1 MTCILGLSGITNLG
15 NTCYINS
22 CLQILVHLNILNN
35 FLNKKNLNDLPESAF
50 VIEYNNLKNL
60 LLETNCI
67 VSPNRFIKYM
77 KDIALIKNK
86 ELFTDYS
93 QNDVCEFLA
102 FIIDCFH
109 NSIKRNVKYDIKGE
123 SKNKT
128 DELAIKA
135 YEKLKE
141 LYSND
146 YSEIIELFYGVS
158 LSRLKSLQDY
168 QDLSITCETFCNLSL
183 PIPEDKNI
191 CTIFDC
197 FDLFTQN
204 ELLTGTNAWFNE
216 NTNKKQDI
224 YKTIMFWSLP
234 NILIIELKRFNN
246 YNKKINTLV
255 NSPIHNLDLSRYII
269 GYNKSQYVYDLIGV
283 INHIGECYGGHYNSI
298 IKNTNNNWYLYDDAD
313 VNSINTEKIITK
325 KSYCFFYKLQNLKN

>member
-1 MTCILGLSGITNLG
+1 MTGILGLSGISNLG

-35 FLNKKNLNDLPESAF
+35 IFNNKIFNDLPETTF
-50 VIEYNNLKNL
+50 VIEYINLKNM
-60 LLETNCI
+60 LLETNCVI
-67 VSPNRFIKYM
+67 SPNRFIKYM

-146 YSEIIELFYGVS
+146 YSEIIDLFYGVS
-158 LSRLKSLQDY
+158 LSQLKSLHDY

-183 PIPEDKNI
+183 PIPEDKNV

-204 ELLTGTNAWFNE
+204 ELLTGTNSWFNE
-216 NTNKKQDI
+216 NTNKKQDV

-255 NSPIHNLDLSRYII
+255 NSPINNLDLSRYII

-283 INHIGECYGGHYNSI
+283 INHTGECYGGHYNSI
-298 IKNTNNNWYLYDDAD
+298 IKNTNNWYLYDDD
-313 VNSINTEKIITK
+313 VVNIINNEKIITK
-325 KSYCFFYKLQNLKN
+325 KSYCFFYKLQKF

>member
-1 MTCILGLSGITNLG
+1 MTGILGLSGISNLG

-35 FLNKKNLNDLPESAF
+35 IFNNKIFNDLPETTF
-50 VIEYNNLKNL
+50 VIEYINLKNM
-60 LLETNCI
+60 LLETNCVI
-67 VSPNRFIKYM
+67 SPNRFIKYM

-93 QNDVCEFLA
+93 QNDVCEFLS
-102 FIIDCFH
+102 FVIDCFH

-146 YSEIIELFYGVS
+146 YSEIIDLFYGVS
-158 LSRLKSLQDY
+158 LSQLKSLQDY

-183 PIPEDKNI
+183 PLPEDKNV

-216 NTNKKQDI
+216 NTNKKQDV

-255 NSPIHNLDLSRYII
+255 NSPINNLDLSRYII

-283 INHIGECYGGHYNSI
+283 INHTGECYGGHYNSI
-298 IKNTNNNWYLYDDAD
+298 IKNTNNWYLYDDD
-313 VNSINTEKIITK
+313 VVNIINNEKIITK
-325 KSYCFFYKLQNLKN
+325 KSYCFFYKLQKF